1 MIDVKVKIFFSFKA
15 GLDSKGTVE
24 VQVPENATVKSL
36 IDQLVE
42 RFPELEEK
50 MFEKPGELK
59 RFIQIRLNQKR
70 INRPGG
76 LSAKLQQ
83 GDEILILPKLGGG

>member
-1 MIDVKVKIFFSFKA
+1 MIEVEIKIFFSFKD
-15 GLDSKGTVE
+15 GLDNEGRIVVE
-24 VQVPENATVKSL
+24 VPETATLNNAIDLL
-36 IDQLVE
+36 IE

-50 MFEKPGELK
+50 MFEKSGEFK

-76 LSAKLQQ
+76 LSAELHE

>member
-15 GLDSKGTVE
+15 GLDSKGAVE
-24 VQVPENATVKSL
+24 IKVPENTTVKSV

-50 MFEKPGELK
+50 MFEKPGKLK

-76 LSAKLQQ
+76 LSAELRQ